1 MPEVMGGAIAAQQ
14 QTSGSKYEE
23 GPGVA
28 AGGHRARAASYGS
41 GAGAH
46 REALKAVRDAQ
57 REKYEKQVFDYYA
70 AVDEDGNGRL
80 DRDEIGAL
88 LKAITGKAPTRQGL
102 DIVMKAA
109 GGEEEEKAGGVTKEN
124 LLRALKKCER
134 ATRARD
140 RARPRDRA
148 RGSLSL
154 ARALFSPER
163 VCLFPPLSL
172 VARAQV
178 QRVP

>member
-1 MPEVMGGAIAAQQ
+1 MVGGAIAA
-14 QTSGSKYEE
+14 SGDRTRAT
-23 GPGVA
+23 GV
-28 AGGHRARAASYGS
+28 
-41 GAGAH
+41 GAH

-124 LLRALKKCER
+124 LLRALKKCDSS
-134 ATRARD
+134 T
-140 RARPRDRA
+140 P
-148 RGSLSL
+148 L
-154 ARALFSPER
+154 ARSRQP
-163 VCLFPPLSL
+163 SS
-172 VARAQV
+172 
-178 QRVP
+178 

>member
-1 MPEVMGGAIAAQQ
+1 MPEMVGGA
-14 QTSGSKYEE
+14 
-23 GPGVA
+23 VA
-28 AGGHRARAASYGS
+28 ASGDRTRATGV
-41 GAGAH
+41 GAH

-57 REKYEKQVFDYYA
+57 REKHEKQVDDYYA

-124 LLRALKKCER
+124 LLRALKKC
-134 ATRARD
+134 D
-140 RARPRDRA
+140 SSKP
-148 RGSLSL
+148 L
-154 ARALFSPER
+154 ARSREP
-163 VCLFPPLSL
+163 SS
-172 VARAQV
+172 
-178 QRVP
+178 